1 MAVKKKKKEEN
12 KWKHHVIYNYVVE
25 QIKKG
30 HDFIDIDED
39 FFRDRYLD
47 YNVTYQDIKPTV
59 KELRKQGRKVE
70 VEKYKLPIFD
80 VIQWT
85 LSIDRWQPAMD

>member
-1 MAVKKKKKEEN
+1 MTARKKKKEEN
-12 KWKHHVIYNYVVE
+12 KWKHHVIYNYAVE
-25 QIKKG
+25 RIKKG

-47 YNVTYQDIKPTV
+47 YNVTYRDIKPTV

-70 VEKYKLPIFD
+70 VEKYKSPILG
-80 VIQWT
+80 VIHWT
-85 LSIDRWQPAMD
+85 LSIDRW